1 MIGGLVA
8 MTLDRSILRQLGT
21 GRRTVVVTGTNGKST
36 TTRMTAA
43 ALRTLGGVATNAE
56 GANMDAGLV
65 AALAADRGAALAVL
79 EVDEMHV
86 PHVADAVEPAVV
98 ILLNLSRDQLD
109 RVGEINVIER
119 RLRAGLAAHPNAVVV
134 ANCDDVLMTS
144 AAYDH
149 TNVVWVA
156 AGGSWA
162 ADSVSCPRSGE
173 VIVREQGHW
182 YSTGAD
188 FKRPSPQWWFDDETL
203 YGPDGL
209 ALPMRLAL
217 PGAVNRGNATQA
229 VAAAVAL
236 GADPAAAVAAV
247 SGVDEVAGRYR
258 TIQVGAHT
266 VRMLLAKN
274 PAGWQEALSMVN
286 KDAAGVVIAVNG
298 QVPDGEDLSWLWD
311 VRFEEFE
318 QHFQGL
324 QWSPRVNAAPTSPC
338 DWATPTCNTPW
349 CTTRWPPSRPARPDL
364 SRSSPTTPLSCNCN
378 VDWPAMADSTVR
390 IGLVLPDVMGTYGD
404 GGNAAV
410 LRQRLRLRGIAA
422 EIVEITLA
430 DAVPDSLDLYTLGG
444 AEDYAQ
450 RLATKHLIRHPGLQ
464 RAAARGAPVLAICA
478 AIQVLG
484 HWYETSAGERVDGVG
499 LLDLTT
505 SPQPART
512 IGELVTSPLL
522 AGLTSPLTGFENHRG
537 GTVLGDA
544 AAPLGAVKKGA
555 GNRAGDRIDGA
566 VQGSVFATY
575 MHGPCLARN
584 PEFADLLLG
593 KVVGELA
600 PLDLP
605 EVDLLR
611 RERLRA

>member
-1 MIGGLVA
+1 
-8 MTLDRSILRQLGT
+8 
-21 GRRTVVVTGTNGKST
+21 
-36 TTRMTAA
+36 
-43 ALRTLGGVATNAE
+43 
-56 GANMDAGLV
+56 MDAGLV
-65 AALAADRGAALAVL
+65 AALAADRDAALAVL

-86 PHVADAVEPAVV
+86 PHVADAVEPAVI

-119 RLRAGLAAHPNAVVV
+119 RLRAGLAAHPHAVVV

-173 VIVREQGHW
+173 VIVRDQGHW

-188 FKRPSPQWWFDDETL
+188 FKRPSPQWWFDDDML

-217 PGAVNRGNATQA
+217 PGAVNRGNAAQA

-274 PAGWQEALSMVN
+274 PAGWQEALSMVD

-311 VRFEEFE
+311 VRFE
-318 QHFQGL
+318 HFGERKDP
-324 QWSPRVNAAPTSPC
+324 WWPPANAAPTSPC
-338 DWATPTCNTPW
+338 DWGTPTWSTPW
-349 CTTRWPPSRPARPDL
+349 CTTRWRPSRRARPDR
-364 SRSSPTTPLSCNCN
+364 SRWSPTTPRSCSCSA
-378 VDWPAMADSTVR
+378 DWPAMADSTVR

-450 RLATKHLIRHPGLQ
+450 RLATKHLIRYPGLQ

-484 HWYETSAGERVDGVG
+484 HWYETSSGERVDGVG
-499 LLDLTT
+499 LLDVTT

-512 IGELVTSPLL
+512 IGELVTAPLL
-522 AGLTSPLTGFENHRG
+522 AGLT
-537 GTVLGDA
+537 
-544 AAPLGAVKKGA
+544 
-555 GNRAGDRIDGA
+555 
-566 VQGSVFATY
+566 
-575 MHGPCLARN
+575 
-584 PEFADLLLG
+584 
-593 KVVGELA
+593 
-600 PLDLP
+600 
-605 EVDLLR
+605 R
-611 RERLRA
+611 R